1 MQARNAHA
9 AAISWLLAA
18 GLRGLP
24 TRSWRWRR
32 RDAGD
37 SPKARNRCP
46 RPRCFRAP
54 WGGGPS
60 GGSGARW
67 SRSSSLGEHFW
78 GVASME
84 NPEGKERAYR
94 KDVVARTKAHT
105 ATGLG
110 ELPRGSG
117 SRGQCRA
124 NEEREAAMNLEQYE
138 LINRRAREEAST
150 QSRNA
155 AGDTKATR

>member
-1 MQARNAHA
+1 ME
-9 AAISWLLAA
+9 
-18 GLRGLP
+18 P
-24 TRSWRWRR
+24 VTEPRR
-32 RDAGD
+32 A
-37 SPKARNRCP
+37 
-46 RPRCFRAP
+46 F
-54 WGGGPS
+54 
-60 GGSGARW
+60 
-67 SRSSSLGEHFW
+67 L